1 MVRFLKISGSP
12 LKLPPCC
19 RYLTLD
25 LGFPLTFYM
34 LMKRSTSIS
43 RRNFL
48 KKTAIISSFFI
59 VPRHVLGG
67 AGHIAPSDKITL
79 GFIGCGKQSGG
90 LQRRFFN
97 LQQAQIVS
105 ASDVYAA
112 KLDKF
117 VAANNALYAEA
128 TGRPAY
134 KATSAYEDYR
144 ELLLRKDIDAVVIAS
159 PDHWH
164 ASMSVHAAEAG
175 KDIYCE
181 KPLSLTVRE
190 GRAMVDATRK
200 HGRVFQ
206 TGSMQRSA
214 KEFTQAVQLVRSG
227 AIGDIRK
234 IVVSVG
240 GPPKAWDL
248 QAEPMPAGLNWDLWL
263 GPNVVDRPFNNFL
276 APDLASTFWAK
287 WRDYNEFGG
296 GYMTDWGAHM
306 FDIGQWG
313 LGMDHSGPVKVI
325 PPGGGRQ
332 SGLIYQYESGVQMI
346 HQPAPG
352 KNYCHFFGTEGDV
365 YVQRGQ
371 IQTTPATLAEK
382 IFKKE
387 DYRIYVSDN
396 HFQDFLNAIIT
407 RKPPICDVEVGHRTA
422 TVCSIG
428 NIGYALQRPLE
439 WDPVKEKF
447 KGDRQANKM
456 LKRKM
461 KKDFRV

>member
-1 MVRFLKISGSP
+1 MKIS
-12 LKLPPCC
+12 KN
-19 RYLTLD
+19 
-25 LGFPLTFYM
+25 
-34 LMKRSTSIS
+34 IS

-48 KKTAIISSFFI
+48 KNAAIVSSFFI

-90 LQRRFFN
+90 LRSRFFN
-97 LQQAQIVS
+97 LKEAQIV
-105 ASDVYAA
+105 AACDVYAG
-112 KLDKF
+112 KLERF
-117 VAANNALYAEA
+117 ITANNALYAEA
-128 TGRPAY
+128 TGQSGY
-134 KATSAYEDYR
+134 KATAAFEDYR
-144 ELLLRKDIDAVVIAS
+144 ELLARKDIDAVVIAS

-164 ASMSVHAAEAG
+164 AAMAVHAAEAG

-206 TGSMQRSA
+206 TGSMQRSS

-227 AIGDIRK
+227 AIGDIKK

-240 GPPKAWDL
+240 GPPKDWDL
-248 QAEPMPAGLNWDLWL
+248 QAEPTPEGLNWELWM
-263 GPNVVDRPFNNFL
+263 GPNVIDRPYNNFL
-276 APDLASTFWAK
+276 APNLESTFWAK
-287 WRDYNEFGG
+287 WRDYKEFGG
-296 GYMTDWGAHM
+296 GFMTDWGAHM

-325 PPGGGRQ
+325 PPGQGKEA
-332 SGLIYQYESGVQMI
+332 GLIYEYENGVQMI
-346 HQPAPG
+346 HEPVG
-352 KNYCHFFGTEGDV
+352 KNYCQFFGSEGDV
-365 YVQRGQ
+365 FVQRGELR
-371 IQTTPATLAEK
+371 TTPETLK
-382 IFKKE
+382 DKVFDKS
-387 DYRIYVSDN
+387 DYKIYVSDN
-396 HFQDFLNAIIT
+396 HYQDFLNSMKT

-422 TVCSIG
+422 TVCNIG
-428 NIGYALQRPLE
+428 NIAYALQRPLE
-439 WDPVKEKF
+439 WDPEKEKF
-447 KGDRQANKM
+447 KKDGEANKM